1 MKKVKQLSKK
11 DRDKHLLATKKALA
25 DGKIITINP
34 EAVINLPVVGA
45 FRDYISEAL
54 NWIFTLEDEEKT
66 IQALAHIRTGF
77 KDLPKDHPYDPY
89 MNAIWTLMTLVT
101 EINHQAAEQ
110 GHTIITDKNVDES
123 ISNLLN
129 SFTAGT
135 QKNTEDI
142 FKDSTV
148 NYEKLRKDHEKLWAE
163 QDKKAKRKKDKN
175 AKGKKEESNED

>member
-1 MKKVKQLSKK
+1 MKKAKVLSEKEK
-11 DRDKHLLATKKALA
+11 EKHLLATKKALA

-34 EAVINLPVVGA
+34 DAVINLPVVGA

-77 KDLPKDHPYDPY
+77 KDLPKDSPYDPY
-89 MNAIWTLMTLVT
+89 MNSIWTLMTLVT

-110 GHTIITDKNVDES
+110 GHTIITDKDVDES

-129 SFTAGT
+129 SFKAGT
-135 QKNTEDI
+135 KKDTENI
-142 FKDSTV
+142 FKDSKV
-148 NYEKLRKDHEKLWAE
+148 NYEKLRKDHEKLWAQ
-163 QDKKAKRKKDKN
+163 QDKKS
-175 AKGKKEESNED
+175 KEKESNED